1 MGTLPGQVEDAMLDT
16 YDLVYDWAL
25 RSPSSARRQELVA
38 VQDTVSVEGSS
49 GPVCLPMWT
58 AVQKM
63 GSGWPQVSQPGPGA
77 EQGVPGQR
85 CPRDKSSALLP
96 LPWMGLLLNLWGP
109 EQNKRP
115 LSKKLLRI
123 ASR

>member
-16 YDLVYDWAL
+16 YDLVYDRAL

-77 EQGVPGQR
+77 ESFNYGDDPGF
-85 CPRDKSSALLP
+85 L
-96 LPWMGLLLNLWGP
+96 
-109 EQNKRP
+109 
-115 LSKKLLRI
+115 
-123 ASR
+123 